1 MFEIT
6 TFNPWGR
13 EKIATDFKTAET
25 ALLWL
30 GSHYGE
36 IIHAETGTVQGVDAF
51 NEIVSWRG
59 GQVLEVASA
68 ASPTRTVEG
77 NWQGLLMHA
86 VHWADEQQG

>member
-30 GSHYGE
+30 GSHFGE
-36 IIHAETGTVQGVDAF
+36 VIHAEEDEDNADHWDAF
-51 NEIVSWRG
+51 CKNGKVYAIE
-59 GQVLEVASA
+59 
-68 ASPTRTVEG
+68 P
-77 NWQGLLMHA
+77 M
-86 VHWADEQQG
+86 